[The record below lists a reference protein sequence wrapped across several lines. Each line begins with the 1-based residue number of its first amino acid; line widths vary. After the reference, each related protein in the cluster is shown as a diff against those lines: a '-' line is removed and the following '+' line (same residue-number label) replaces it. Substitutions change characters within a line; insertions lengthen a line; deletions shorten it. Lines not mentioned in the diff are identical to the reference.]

1 MGGAAPPPAAGGGPG
16 LLLLVLALLR
26 PAATAALYLAP
37 LPGPN
42 ASEPRKYVR
51 PVEVALVS
59 KLEGATVHYT
69 LDGTEPTGASPAY
82 TAPFALGLGVQVVK
96 AVQVGA
102 DGKPGEVKEG
112 WYEVQKMVRGSV
124 LNGYSILRSCEV
136 VVDPAWA
143 WEVPGE
149 RLGAYTDAE
158 GHFSFLSS
166 AEGYLVMKPTGEQC
180 VKVATNLAA
189 KLPQVAPDVSS
200 VVTPLTTLAAGL
212 MAHSGLTAAE
222 GKACALR
229 AFGLGSYDL
238 YGEDPKAGAGAEG
251 RAAALGAMAAVETFF
266 VAGTESWSFWKAHAN
281 RTAAWASLTQHLL
294 AAVSKDTCEPRDR
307 LADRAFVQELLASC
321 MGLADAN
328 ATVVAASVGPM
339 ASYIATMNG
348 LIGERVAES
357 RRTGADPLFFVT
369 TLAKLAQGG
378 FLEELQLLLNAGNGT
393 ALAGFTAGLRAAAEE
408 VLDGVPPPPPAAVPP
423 GDDGGGGGGGRFNT
437 TEIYEEVRGKLSVT
451 VVATLLVLGFGLVT
465 LCYFWRRCRKGWA
478 TQATQQQKVETSLA
492 LSDLSDSIRIM
503 EGQQALSPQKPPL
516 KQAQLSP
523 KKGKRERK
531 PPGRKGSRYSA
542 LEEP

>member
-1 MGGAAPPPAAGGGPG
+1 MGGTAPLPARCAGPG
-16 LLLLVLALLR
+16 LLLLALALLR

-51 PVEVALVS
+51 PLEVALVS

-69 LDGTEPTGASPAY
+69 LDGTEPTGASLAY
-82 TAPFALGLGVQVVK
+82 SAPFALGLGVQAVK
-96 AVQVGA
+96 AVEVGA

-166 AEGYLVMKPTGEQC
+166 AEGYLVMKPGEQC
-180 VKVATNLAA
+180 IDVATNLAA
-189 KLPQVAPDVSS
+189 KLPLVAPDVSG

-251 RAAALGAMAAVETFF
+251 RAAALGAMAALETFF
-266 VAGTESWSFWKAHAN
+266 VAGTESWALWKAHAN

-307 LADRAFVQELLASC
+307 LADRAFVQELLSSC
-321 MGLADAN
+321 MGLGDAN

-348 LIGERVAES
+348 LIGERVAEG

-369 TLAKLAQGG
+369 TLAKLAQGE
-378 FLEELQLLLNAGNGT
+378 FLEELQLLLVAGNGT

-408 VLDGVPPPPPAAVPP
+408 VLDGVPPPPPATVPP
-423 GDDGGGGGGGRFNT
+423 GDDGGGGGRFNAT
-437 TEIYEEVRGKLSVT
+437 QIYEEVRGKLSVT
-451 VVATLLVLGFGLVT
+451 AVATLLVLAFGLVI
-465 LCYFWRRCRKGWA
+465 LCYFWGRCRKGRA
-478 TQATQQQKVETSLA
+478 AQATQQQKVETGLA

-503 EGQQALSPQKPPL
+503 EGQQALSPQKQPL